1 MPTIR
6 SDDDH
11 IFTGII
17 RFFKLPVQFKG
28 LLKIGS
34 VTPIITDAETWIAQN
49 TGPITITNLLG
60 GYDGQQVRILGD
72 GQTTMANNANIVTNT
87 GANKLLASNKFY
99 RFTLHNKVW
108 YEDA

>member
-1 MPTIR
+1 MTTIR
-6 SDDDH
+6 SDADH
-11 IFTGII
+11 LFTGIV

-28 LLKIGS
+28 LLKKGS
-34 VTPIITDAETWIAQN
+34 VTPTITDSETWIAQN
-49 TGPITITNLLG
+49 TVPVTVTNLLG
-60 GYDGQQVRILGD
+60 GYDGQSVRILGD

-99 RFTLHNKVW
+99 RFTLHNGKW